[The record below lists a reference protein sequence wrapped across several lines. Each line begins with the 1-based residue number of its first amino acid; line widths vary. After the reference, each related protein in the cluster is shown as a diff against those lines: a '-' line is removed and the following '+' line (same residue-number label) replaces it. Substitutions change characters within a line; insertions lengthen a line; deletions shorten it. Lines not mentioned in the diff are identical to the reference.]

1 MHTHTL
7 PLEQAE
13 RAINMLAGNV
23 PGEDAIHIALK
34 P

>member
-13 RAINMLAGNV
+13 PAINLLAGNV
-23 PGEDAIHIALK
+23 SGEEAIHIALK